1 MTDYRILIEKTIERE
16 IDVLGRDRAIKVAQ
30 DTEGIKVKDD
40 GTVDN
45 YVGDGKEQL
54 GRIIEAYADIAS
66 VARLIIKKELEP
78 FFQENSDLEKPDVLK

>member
-1 MTDYRILIEKTIERE
+1 MTDYRELIEKTIERE
-16 IDVLGRDRAIKVAQ
+16 IGVLGRDRAIKVAQ
-30 DTEGIKVKDD
+30 YTKGIKVKDD

-54 GRIIEAYADIAS
+54 GRVIEAYADIAS
-66 VARLIIKKELEP
+66 VARLIIKKELKP